1 MPTTCGG
8 AQAQGQVQRPM
19 PWCRVEE
26 PGDTA
31 TELSS
36 EESFVDVSRPRHTQ
50 TGEQGPMPWLTLFSC
65 STAGCRNVRMR
76 GGTEEKEGEGGGKGH

>member
-1 MPTTCGG
+1 M
-8 AQAQGQVQRPM
+8 M
-19 PWCRVEE
+19 LRVEE

-76 GGTEEKEGEGGGKGH
+76 GGAKEKEGEGEGKDTRG

>member
-1 MPTTCGG
+1 MPTTCG
-8 AQAQGQVQRPM
+8 A
-19 PWCRVEE
+19 PWHRVEE

-36 EESFVDVSRPRHTQ
+36 EGSFVDVSRPRHTQ

-65 STAGCRNVRMR
+65 STAE
-76 GGTEEKEGEGGGKGH
+76 GTEE